1 MNRLFLLIILSFFI
15 YSCDVSFHAGYADED
30 KEIIESKISEFH
42 NLYNDE
48 DYDQIIANAHPA
60 FKERHNANELNQA
73 MARTKGN
80 YGKFV
85 SVTEKWIN
93 IITEPP
99 IQARAVY
106 NSKFENKDTTEMFVF
121 MRSVDGY
128 GIVSYQIFEGTR
140 KPS

>member
-1 MNRLFLLIILSFFI
+1 
-15 YSCDVSFHAGYADED
+15 
-30 KEIIESKISEFH
+30 
-42 NLYNDE
+42 
-48 DYDQIIANAHPA
+48 
-60 FKERHNANELNQA
+60 

-106 NSKFENKDTTEMFVF
+106 NSKFENTDTTEMFVF

-128 GIVSYQIFEGTR
+128 AIVRYQVFEGTR
-140 KPS
+140 KPAS